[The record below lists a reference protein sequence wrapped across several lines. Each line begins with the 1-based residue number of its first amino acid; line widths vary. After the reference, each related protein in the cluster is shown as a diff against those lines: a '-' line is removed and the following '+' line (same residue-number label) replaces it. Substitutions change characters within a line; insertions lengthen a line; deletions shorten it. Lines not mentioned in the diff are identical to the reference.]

1 VALKVI
7 RGGAHV
13 DEHHIKLFQREV
25 QTLAKLRHPGIAT
38 IFDSGV
44 TEDGQHFFAMEL
56 VRGQTL
62 SEYARQHEAVR
73 DRLAVF
79 LKICQAVAY
88 AHQRGVIHRDLKP
101 TNILVEVPR
110 TPSGS
115 GSLPGTGA
123 EVKVLDFGL
132 ARLVDTEGS
141 LSSMLSE
148 VGTIRG
154 TLPYM
159 SPEQV
164 RGHTD
169 QIDVRTDVY
178 ALGVILYELLTG
190 RLPYDLTKAGLPEL
204 ARIITEEPPAPLS
217 RSFSGTRRPGA
228 DLSTIL
234 FKALEKEPGRRYG
247 SAAALAEDVERYLS
261 DQPILARP
269 PSAAYQARKLV
280 SRHRYLFGSIA
291 VAFVALVGFAV
302 TMAVQA
308 GRIASE
314 RDRANREA
322 AAAQQVSSF
331 LEGLFRVADPSES
344 RGNMITA
351 REILDQ
357 GAERIERE
365 LEGQPTNQARLMG
378 SIGRVYQGLGLYER
392 AEALH
397 RRSLAIREA
406 NLGEDSPE
414 VAETLNDLGYSLMSA
429 GNAKAALPLH
439 RQALAICEHRL
450 APGDARIGLSHYWVG
465 VSLMRL
471 GENRAAVKEID
482 TARGILEAALG
493 PDSQQVA
500 WCEND
505 LGVVYESLLDYEAAR
520 RHYENALRL
529 KERALSADHPDI
541 VITRVNLGYAL
552 VKTGRFGEARLTL
565 DRGLADAERILGPE
579 HPVTSWAVFSL
590 GELARSQ
597 GDLPGAESSLRRALA
612 IQERTLDPSD
622 AGLLALTL
630 HALACCLRDQRRD
643 TEAEVLFT
651 RAIRLRESALGREN
665 PQTLETA
672 GEYAKLLRRMGRTA
686 EAEALEA
693 LVRDTAPPPGSP

>member
-44 TEDGQHFFAMEL
+44 TDDGQHYFAMEL

-101 TNILVEVPR
+101 TNILVEPPR

-115 GSLPGTGA
+115 GSLPGVGA

-228 DLSTIL
+228 DLTTIL
-234 FKALEKEPGRRYG
+234 FKALEKEPGRRYR

-291 VAFVALVGFAV
+291 AAFVVLVAFAAH
-302 TMAVQA
+302 TWVQSK
-308 GRIASE
+308 RIA
-314 RDRANREA
+314 REA
-322 AAAQQVSSF
+322 DTSRQVSDF
-331 LEGLFRVADPSES
+331 LVEMFETADPSKA
-344 RGNMITA
+344 RGATITA
-351 REILDQ
+351 REILDA
-357 GAERIERE
+357 GARKLESGSVIDPSVRGKLQIALGNVYRE
-365 LEGQPTNQARLMG
+365 LGLFDRADPTLASALELRRQTDGDSSLA
-378 SIGRVYQGLGLYER
+378 Y
-392 AEALH
+392 AEALEAVGRLH
-397 RRSLAIREA
+397 YEQGRLEDAIALQSRTLAIRERLLDDDDVRVGWA
-406 NLGEDSPE
+406 HYYLGAS
-414 VAETLNDLGYSLMSA
+414 
-429 GNAKAALPLH
+429 
-439 RQALAICEHRL
+439 Q
-450 APGDARIGLSHYWVG
+450 
-465 VSLMRL
+465 VSLGHV
-471 GENRAAVKEID
+471 GEGLPHIARASAIFEQTI
-482 TARGILEAALG
+482 G
-493 PDSQQVA
+493 PESQAVA
-500 WCEND
+500 WCLTDTGVGILQSGNLEEGLTYMERAYHMKRKVLPPDHPDVLSSMNNVGYLLTQ
-505 LGVVYESLLDYEAAR
+505 LGRYDEAR
-520 RHYENALRL
+520 PYLE
-529 KERALSADHPDI
+529 EALSAHE
-541 VITRVNLGYAL
+541 RVN
-552 VKTGRFGEARLTL
+552 
-565 DRGLADAERILGPE
+565 GPE
-579 HPVTSWAVFSL
+579 HKLTLNVIHSL
-590 GELARSQ
+590 GDMWRLVGDYERAKPLLERAVDGYSRAVGPEHIATAILLRSLALLLTETGEHDRA
-597 GDLPGAESSLRRALA
+597 DALFRRALA
-612 IQERTLDPSD
+612 IQQSVQGAD
-622 AGLLALTL
+622 
-630 HALACCLRDQRRD
+630 
-643 TEAEVLFT
+643 
-651 RAIRLRESALGREN
+651 SADSIE
-665 PQTLETA
+665 TLE
-672 GEYAKLLRRMGRTA
+672 GYATLLRRMGRTE
-686 EAEALEA
+686 EAVRREAQARTIQEHLGQTRA
-693 LVRDTAPPPGSP
+693 VR